1 MRLHPITTLA
11 ANLQL
16 KALCAITGII
26 GGILTHIFG
35 GLDVILEMLLV
46 FMVID
51 YLSGMAVAGI
61 YKKSKKTKNGG
72 LSSKIGW
79 KGLCRKCMTLAFVA
93 VGQCIDRALGVDY
106 IRNAIIVGFSTN
118 ELVSIIENA
127 GLMGL
132 PIPEAVTNAVELL
145 KKSGDKPEEEKQEG

>member
-1 MRLHPITTLA
+1 MRLHHIITLA
-11 ANLQL
+11 AKWQL
-16 KALCAITGII
+16 YSVCAITGIL
-26 GGILTHIFG
+26 GGLLTHIFG
-35 GLDVILEMLLV
+35 GLDVILEMLLA

-61 YKKSKKTKNGG
+61 YKKSRKTKNGG

-93 VGQCIDRALGVDY
+93 VGQYINRALGVDY
-106 IRNAIIVGFSTN
+106 VRNAIIFGFCTN

-132 PIPEAVTNAVELL
+132 PIPEAVVNAVELL
-145 KKSGDKPEEEKQEG
+145 KKPADKNEEG